1 MSYREQYERWLANAT
16 QDPEIV
22 QELMTIQPDEKTISE
37 RFSRDLEFG
46 TGGLRGAIGA
56 GLSLIN
62 IYTVKKITQGLGRYL
77 QKHFINPS
85 VAIAYDSRRKSDV
98 FAKAAAEVLAQNG
111 VLVYMFGE
119 LAPTPMLS
127 FAVRYLGASA
137 GIVITASHNPAR
149 DNGYKVYGSDGCQIT
164 LEAAEEITGYIAD
177 VDIFADVISGEF
189 QSLYQKDMIRIIP
202 EEVSRAYFDEVLK
215 QSLFDA
221 KGSGLCAVYSPLNGT
236 GNKPVRLILEKAGIE
251 KLIVVLEQ
259 ENPDSTF
266 ATCPYPNPEEPEA
279 LSLAV
284 RLAGKKGADIV
295 LATDPDCDRVGTAVL
310 HNGSYVLIN
319 GNQMGIL
326 LFDFVCKMRRET
338 GRMPQN
344 PVAIKTIVTSEM
356 AQVVAD
362 TYGVELISV
371 LTGFKFIGEQIGLL
385 EQKGEEDRF
394 IFGFEE
400 SYGYLAG
407 SYVRDKD
414 AVVSSM
420 LICQMAAFYKKQG
433 LTLVDALERLY
444 RKYGFYFEKLESFKY
459 EGISG
464 KAKMQKLMENLRE
477 NPPSGIG
484 GLRVQIVRDYLLSRE
499 YKNGIGSPILLP
511 SSDVMG
517 FFLEGG
523 SSVIIRPSGTEQKL
537 KVYYSL
543 VCADRTES
551 EKLFEQ
557 VSRSVQELLL
567 VI

>member
-111 VLVYMFGE
+111 VLAFMFGE
-119 LAPTPMLS
+119 LTPTPMLS

-251 KLIVVLEQ
+251 KLIVVPEQ

-420 LICQMAAFYKKQG
+420 LICQMAAFYKKPG
-433 LTLVDALERLY
+433 LTLVEALEGLY

>member
-111 VLVYMFGE
+111 VLAFMFGE
-119 LAPTPMLS
+119 LTPTPMLS

-251 KLIVVLEQ
+251 KLIVVPEQ

-420 LICQMAAFYKKQG
+420 LICQMAAFYKKPG
-433 LTLVDALERLY
+433 LTLVEALERLY